1 MFEKKITIN
10 KMRVIIFVLL
20 FAFFEPSCISDLAY
34 INGGFFLIIHYII
47 AILRYSGICCIVLLF
62 SIKNINKIS
71 LYTWLL
77 LALQIF
83 YLVICYMHNKSG
95 VGSSNLV
102 TSLIIFILSGCM
114 DIFHSKDTNY
124 VCDILKSVFKWLIIF
139 NFISIIIFPNGMYY
153 DAVRD
158 FPENYF
164 LGFKNQHIYY
174 FLAYFVFD
182 FKDNV
187 MTINKKFDFK
197 EVIIDV
203 MMLLSSLISGA
214 TTSFFILIIIIIMK
228 KLIVKISAINPVFM
242 LFISFGVSIF
252 LVLSSFQKSIVN
264 SLDMY
269 FGKDGSLFHRTSIW
283 KMSVLCIAK
292 SPVWGNGNIDV
303 PLKWS
308 WDVGQCHNKYI
319 DLLFVGGIIYFIVYL
334 IFVLIACHDARI
346 LSKKFN
352 LNIFSFALYGLFILY
367 IVEANRTEFISFTIF
382 ALIHY
387 LKRTLNNKTNDKFL
401 RKARYE

>member
-1 MFEKKITIN
+1 MRCGTIVVLYN
-10 KMRVIIFVLL
+10 PTDGEISNLKHNLGKTELSIIIDNSKQSNYELVKNCGKNVKYFNFKSNIGLCKALNYGIQELLKDGCEWAFVLDADSVIDNNIL
-20 FAFFEPSCISDLAY
+20 NVYKNY
-34 INGGFFLIIHYII
+34 I
-47 AILRYSGICCIVLLF
+47 
-62 SIKNINKIS
+62 
-71 LYTWLL
+71 
-77 LALQIF
+77 
-83 YLVICYMHNKSG
+83 
-95 VGSSNLV
+95 
-102 TSLIIFILSGCM
+102 
-114 DIFHSKDTNY
+114 SKDTNY

-187 MTINKKFDFK
+187 MTIHKKFDFK

-203 MMLLSSLISGA
+203 MMLLSSFISGA

-283 KMSVLCIAK
+283 KMSILCIAK

-367 IVEANRTEFISFTIF
+367 IVEANRTEFVSFTIF